1 LERGT
6 IKVPI
11 VKPYL
16 DNKEAEAVAAVLE
29 SGWLVQGPKVAEF
42 ESMFAD
48 FTKAKLARATSSC
61 TTALHLALLSSG
73 IRAGD
78 EVLVPSFTYVAS
90 ANAIEYTGARP
101 IFIDIDPRTF
111 NIDAGKVE
119 EYLAQSMKQDS
130 KVKGIM
136 PVHLFGLSADMNPIM
151 ELARHYNLLVIED
164 AACALG
170 SLFDGKHVGTFGK
183 AGCFS
188 FHPRKSITTGEGGM
202 VITNNE
208 EIASTIESLRNHGAS
223 VSDLARHQ
231 AGGALLPEF
240 NMLGYNFRMTDIQ
253 GAIGVEQTK
262 KLPYIIAKKMERA
275 KIYNEQLDV
284 IEYLRLPH
292 TPNGRQHTYQS
303 YVTQINSSELKKLS
317 LDELNEIRNKI
328 MYKLEEAGIETR
340 QGTHA
345 VHTLGYY
352 RNKYNLDFNDYLE
365 SLAADRLSITL
376 PLYAQMTDQEQE
388 CVIDNLLRVTKE
400 CFAIV

>member
-1 LERGT
+1 MK
-6 IKVPI
+6 IPI
-11 VKPYL
+11 VKPYI
-16 DNKEAEAVAAVLE
+16 DKDEAEAVASVLE

-42 ESMFAD
+42 ESMIAD

-61 TTALHLALLSSG
+61 TTALHLALLASG
-73 IRAGD
+73 IRPGD

-90 ANAIEYTGARP
+90 ANAIEYTGARSV
-101 IFIDIDPRTF
+101 FIDINPKTY

-119 EYLAQSMKQDS
+119 EYLARTNKRGS
-130 KVKGIM
+130 KIKGIM

-151 ELARHYNLLVIED
+151 ELAMHYNLLVIED

-170 SLFDGKHVGTFGK
+170 SLFNGKHVGTFGS

-208 EIASTIESLRNHGAS
+208 ETALTIESLRNHGAA

-253 GAIGVEQTK
+253 GAIGVEQMK
-262 KLPYIIAKKMERA
+262 KLPYIIAKKIERA
-275 KIYNEQLDV
+275 EIYNEQLKD
-284 IEYLRLPH
+284 IEYLELPH
-292 TPNGRQHTYQS
+292 TPNGYQHTYQS
-303 YVTQINSSELKKLS
+303 YVTQINSSELKGLS

-352 RNKYNLDFNDYLE
+352 RNKYNLDYNDYPE

-376 PLYAQMTDQEQE
+376 PLFAQMTDQEQE
-388 CVIDNLLRVTKE
+388 YVISNLQEVTKE
-400 CFAIV
+400 CFGIV